1 MANNLAWIQ
10 VYPSLYNDHDDHV
23 AGLMSYRWSMT
34 LLRGAAERAVKN
46 APKVAELTQDPD
58 HRNNVLLVMN
68 DHRGRVSNLR
78 KRNLNNLN

>member
-10 VYPSLYNDHDDHV
+10 VHPSLYNDHDDHV
-23 AGLMSYRWSMT
+23 AGLMSYWWSMT
-34 LLRGAAERAVKN
+34 LLRGTVKN
-46 APKVAELTQDPD
+46 AQKVAELTQDLD
-58 HRNNVLLVMN
+58 HRHNVLLIMN